1 MTAERHGSGAWRG
14 GVPCPESGD
23 DLAACRG
30 MHTVALKGRGNP
42 TRKSLDCRD
51 LASETNCTL
60 VISGRELEVLQ
71 AGAEHTLSTHGY
83 VGGPER
89 RRQLQAMMTDEVTTR
104 V

>member
-1 MTAERHGSGAWRG
+1 
-14 GVPCPESGD
+14 
-23 DLAACRG
+23 
-30 MHTVALKGRGNP
+30 MHTVALKGRGNL

-71 AGAEHTLSTHGY
+71 AGAEHALSTHGY

-104 V
+104 VWGLGASAWPSSRGPGRPTASRRAD